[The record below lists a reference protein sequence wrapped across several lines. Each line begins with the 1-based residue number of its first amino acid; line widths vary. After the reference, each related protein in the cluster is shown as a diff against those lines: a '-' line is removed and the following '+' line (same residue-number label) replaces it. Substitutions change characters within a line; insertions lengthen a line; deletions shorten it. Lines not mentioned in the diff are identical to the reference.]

1 MYQLFMSLLR
11 EQGSVKML
19 LGETPCAFII
29 FIVELI
35 TELEKAGSTDP
46 AEPDFVLES
55 PPN

>member
-1 MYQLFMSLLR
+1 MYQLLMPLLR

-19 LGETPCAFII
+19 LGETPCAFNI

-35 TELEKAGSTDP
+35 TELEKAGSTDS
-46 AEPDFVLES
+46 AEPNFFLEY